1 MKSNSYTNIR
11 KSERRF
17 SDVGRYNNRFP
28 NVSVGIEFSNQKSC
42 FLSFF
47 TNPYIQN
54 HFKVNVF
61 VTC

>member
-11 KSERRF
+11 KSERRL

-28 NVSVGIEFSNQKSC
+28 NVSVGID